1 MNEVRVTWDDLA
13 MSKLFVDAILTSSST
28 LTITNL
34 LKSAPNQFLTSL
46 ERTPRQRG
54 SSLLTQSQLV
64 RTMSAQIE
72 LLHRHW
78 RFANCSIPATR
89 NTFVK
94 SCDPALDELW
104 NCPVAS
110 SLAFVFASLCVR
122 IHLNQSCYFWIQVN
136 STKFTTFRNCWPGDG
151 LVYNILDLIQIIEIW
166 I

>member
-64 RTMSAQIE
+64 RTISAQIE
-72 LLHRHW
+72 PLHRHW

-122 IHLNQSCYFWIQVN
+122 IYLNRSCYFGFNPNNWNLNEQM
-136 STKFTTFRNCWPGDG
+136 SEWTSG
-151 LVYNILDLIQIIEIW
+151 
-166 I
+166 